1 MKYKTIASPV
11 GTLTLVTE
19 KNTLTAI
26 LWENERL
33 NRVKLGHLEE
43 DTKNPFLKEVENQLK
58 EYFAEKRTTFNLPMT
73 LYGTPFQKAVW
84 DFLYEIPYGA
94 TCSYK
99 DIAEKLNNPKG
110 VRAVGGAV
118 GRNPVSIIIPCHRV
132 IGSNGTLTGF
142 AGGLDRKKL
151 LLDLEN

>member
-1 MKYKTIASPV
+1 MKYKTISSPV
-11 GTLTLVTE
+11 GTLMLVE
-19 KNTLTAI
+19 ENNTLTAI

-33 NRVKLGHLEE
+33 NRVRLGHLEE
-43 DTKNPFLKEVENQLK
+43 DKQNPFLKKVETQLE
-58 EYFAEKRTTFNLPMT
+58 EYFAQKRQTFDLPMT

-84 DFLYEIPYGA
+84 NLLYQIPYGF

-118 GRNPVSIIIPCHRV
+118 GRNPISIIVPCHRV
-132 IGSNGTLTGF
+132 IGANGTLTGF

-151 LLDLEN
+151 LLELES